1 METGSAKGAERS
13 RQARA
18 AWETLDPETRA
29 RVAFLSPDEFTVS
42 DGDESARQWQQF
54 VDVLDRAERHEA
66 L

>member
-13 RQARA
+13 RQAQA
-18 AWETLDPETRA
+18 AWDALDPETRE
-29 RVAFLSPDEFTVS
+29 RLAFLSPEEFTVA
-42 DGDESARQWQQF
+42 DGEESAQQWQRF